1 MQNTHK
7 KIIIVDDNAANLSVG
22 RNLLKSYYEVYPAS
36 SAAKLFNIL
45 EKFIPDL
52 ILLDVNMPEMN
63 GYEAIKKLKADSRFV
78 NIPVIF
84 LTAKNDEESELEGF
98 DLGAADYI
106 TKPFSGPLLLR
117 RIASHLL
124 LEEQKRDLLES
135 RAALQDYADN
145 LEIKVR
151 EKTAAKTIFLA
162 NMSHELRTPM
172 NSIVGFSELALDDNI
187 SPKTK
192 GYLSKILESS
202 KWLLHIINDILDITN
217 IESGKI
223 DLNKV
228 VFDLHEL
235 INGCQTMF
243 MPKATENGLMLN
255 FYTDPSINK
264 ALVGDPVRLR
274 QALINLLSNAI
285 KFTSSGVVEFQMEL
299 KESSEN
305 NVTVFFEVKDSG
317 IGMTPEQ
324 IKIIFDPFIQVESGS
339 TRKYGGA
346 GLGLTITKKIIEM
359 MGGNISVESTPGAGS
374 TFSFEII
381 FDVMNE
387 DVDISKNKVMLDGFK
402 KPKFEGE
409 ILICEDNAMNQQV
422 ACEYLTKSG
431 FKTTVAENGKIGVD
445 MVQSRMQKGEKQFD
459 LIFMDIHMP
468 VMSGLEA
475 AEKILA
481 LGLGIPIIAM
491 TANIMPDDIEAYKE
505 IGMNDCIGKPFTSQE
520 LWHCLVNYF
529 NPVSWQTEDKTQ
541 GEQDDNE
548 LRQKLI
554 RKFVENYRGVFGDIT
569 NAINA
574 GDINLAHRIAHN
586 LKSNAG
592 QLDKV
597 LLQQAAEEV
606 ENSLKNGKNLTIL
619 RQMNALENELNEVIK
634 ELAPMA
640 YEQPTPSPAELMDAI
655 AARKLL
661 EDLEPMLN
669 DSDLECMS
677 FINELRLI
685 PGSEELIRQIENFEF
700 KLAMEALVKLIKR

>member
-1 MQNTHK
+1 
-7 KIIIVDDNAANLSVG
+7 
-22 RNLLKSYYEVYPAS
+22 
-36 SAAKLFNIL
+36 
-45 EKFIPDL
+45 
-52 ILLDVNMPEMN
+52 
-63 GYEAIKKLKADSRFV
+63 
-78 NIPVIF
+78 
-84 LTAKNDEESELEGF
+84 
-98 DLGAADYI
+98 
-106 TKPFSGPLLLR
+106 
-117 RIASHLL
+117 
-124 LEEQKRDLLES
+124 
-135 RAALQDYADN
+135 
-145 LEIKVR
+145 
-151 EKTAAKTIFLA
+151 
-162 NMSHELRTPM
+162 
-172 NSIVGFSELALDDNI
+172 
-187 SPKTK
+187 
-192 GYLSKILESS
+192 
-202 KWLLHIINDILDITN
+202 
-217 IESGKI
+217 
-223 DLNKV
+223 
-228 VFDLHEL
+228 
-235 INGCQTMF
+235 
-243 MPKATENGLMLN
+243 
-255 FYTDPSINK
+255 
-264 ALVGDPVRLR
+264 
-274 QALINLLSNAI
+274 
-285 KFTSSGVVEFQMEL
+285 
-299 KESSEN
+299 
-305 NVTVFFEVKDSG
+305 
-317 IGMTPEQ
+317 
-324 IKIIFDPFIQVESGS
+324 
-339 TRKYGGA
+339 
-346 GLGLTITKKIIEM
+346 
-359 MGGNISVESTPGAGS
+359 
-374 TFSFEII
+374 
-381 FDVMNE
+381 
-387 DVDISKNKVMLDGFK
+387 MLDGFK

-661 EDLEPMLN
+661 EELEPMLN

>member
-1 MQNTHK
+1 
-7 KIIIVDDNAANLSVG
+7 
-22 RNLLKSYYEVYPAS
+22 
-36 SAAKLFNIL
+36 
-45 EKFIPDL
+45 
-52 ILLDVNMPEMN
+52 
-63 GYEAIKKLKADSRFV
+63 
-78 NIPVIF
+78 
-84 LTAKNDEESELEGF
+84 
-98 DLGAADYI
+98 
-106 TKPFSGPLLLR
+106 
-117 RIASHLL
+117 
-124 LEEQKRDLLES
+124 
-135 RAALQDYADN
+135 
-145 LEIKVR
+145 
-151 EKTAAKTIFLA
+151 
-162 NMSHELRTPM
+162 M